1 MADRERRRKDA
12 APLQSLDEGSVSQ
25 FREAEAT
32 DPNNSSGPRSP
43 SDGRLEVWMTLEE
56 AAEVTGLTQA
66 VLNEW
71 DITGKIASR
80 VVPSASGG
88 RKEVL
93 LADVKRRAWTARD
106 SQKPKGQE
114 RVRQLGLHSENEML
128 RHEIER
134 LENERELAER
144 RADLAQAIADE
155 RQGRMEDAG
164 REIERTRAERA
175 EVLDEIERMTTER
188 QQHTAEL
195 RRSVAQREELRKE
208 LDRLSAEQQ
217 ELMEE
222 LSRLNTDRQ
231 GLIADLELSRAGEE
245 RMARDVEQSDAELIQ
260 ALMREKEAKETAKE
274 MQRGFE
280 EIKRV
285 ADLYLG
291 STDQDE
297 A

>member
-1 MADRERRRKDA
+1 VADRERRRKDA
-12 APLQSLDEGSVSQ
+12 APLQSQDEASVTR
-25 FREAEAT
+25 FKEAEAT
-32 DPNNSSGPRSP
+32 DPNNSGPRSP

-56 AAEVTGLTQA
+56 AAEVTGLTQD
-66 VLNEW
+66 VLNDW
-71 DITGKIASR
+71 DMTGKIASR
-80 VVPSASGG
+80 VVPSANGG

-93 LADVKRRAWTARD
+93 LADVMRRAWTAPD
-106 SQKPKGQE
+106 IQKSEVRE
-114 RVRQLGLHSENEML
+114 RVPQLDLHSENEML

-134 LENERELAER
+134 LGNERELAER
-144 RADLAQAIADE
+144 RADLARAIAAE
-155 RQGRMEDAG
+155 RQKRMEDAE

-175 EVLDEIERMTTER
+175 ELLHEIEGMTTER
-188 QQHTAEL
+188 QQHTGEL
-195 RRSVAQREELRKE
+195 RRRVVQREELRKE

-217 ELMEE
+217 DLMEE
-222 LSRLNTDRQ
+222 LLRRNADRQ